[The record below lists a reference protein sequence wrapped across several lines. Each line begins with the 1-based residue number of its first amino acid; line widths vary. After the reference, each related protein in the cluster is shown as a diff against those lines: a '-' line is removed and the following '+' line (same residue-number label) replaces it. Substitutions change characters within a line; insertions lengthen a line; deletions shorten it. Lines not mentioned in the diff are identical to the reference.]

1 MKNLFVCLFLL
12 AFVTAC
18 RKNDGT
24 NSPTA
29 QIVASNFNPMKV
41 GNYWIYQIFKEDNAG
56 VLQATSTFDST
67 YIASDTLVRGRKFFK
82 FVSRYGSS
90 VEAAEPNHDEF
101 LSDSAGY
108 LISGFKGR
116 RIFSTTDFTNDID
129 KSVLTGANAMDTIYV
144 NTIKMLNNTTAVVPA
159 GSFSTIT
166 ADRIQDIHPNYRG
179 SGSRF
184 RHHNTRFYADNIGV
198 VKEELCNY
206 LFQPLPKEEK
216 RLVRFKVN

>member
-12 AFVTAC
+12 IFIAAC
-18 RKNDGT
+18 HKNDGT
-24 NSPTA
+24 NSPNT

-56 VLQATSTFDST
+56 ILQATNTFDST
-67 YIASDTLVRGRKFFK
+67 YIVSDTLVRGSKFFK
-82 FVSRYGSS
+82 FISRYGSS
-90 VEAAEPNHDEF
+90 VDEAEPNQNEF

-108 LISGFKGR
+108 LISGFNGR
-116 RIFSTTDFTNDID
+116 RVFSATDFTNDIN
-129 KSVLTGANAMDTIYV
+129 KTVLTGVNATDTIFV
-144 NTIKMLNNTTAVVPA
+144 NTIKMLSNTAAVVPA

-166 ADRIQDIHPNYRG
+166 ADRTQDIYPIYRG
-179 SGSRF
+179 NTPRF
-184 RHHNTRFYADNIGV
+184 RHYNTRFYADNIGV

-206 LFQPLPKEEK
+206 LLQPLPKEEK